1 MKSKLFTRLALAAAA
16 VTLAGSAVAG
26 PTHAVQFQFTGVT
39 AVYDAQESY
48 TNLGLSEPIAGNFPT
63 LRDTVNNGDQEFGN
77 FAKGTPLSLIQIFVD
92 YNDDGIFSS
101 GELYG
106 TLNTNIAVDFRL
118 VLRNQCGAADAYAKC
133 VTPGVAGSGENTATS
148 NNNYLDFT
156 SPAGNAQVDT
166 ERSYFDLFTNNSSSS
181 AWGLALDTA
190 QNAPVQVVF
199 NSTSVVIQASLRGQI
214 FSDPGSFNLPLTTA
228 EGYPLKNVI
237 SLTDDIKF
245 SLTLLNLNVTNAGD
259 KTKSYATGSGPGN
272 VTGLNYTPEPSS
284 LALVGL
290 ALAGAGFV
298 ARRRRA

>member
-16 VTLAGSAVAG
+16 VTLAGSASASSV
-26 PTHAVQFQFTGVT
+26 HAVQFQFTGVT
-39 AVYDAQESY
+39 AVYDAQQSY
-48 TNLGLSEPIAGNFPT
+48 TNLGLAEPIAGNFPT
-63 LRDTVNNGDQEFGN
+63 LRDTVVNGDQEFGN

-92 YNDDGIFSS
+92 YNDDGIFSA

-118 VLRNQCGAADAYAKC
+118 VLRNQCSATMVANC
-133 VTPGVAGSGENTATS
+133 VGGVLGGGENTASS
-148 NNNYLDFT
+148 NNNYLNFG
-156 SPAGNAQVDT
+156 SAAGNAQVDT
-166 ERSYFDLFTNNSSSS
+166 ERSFFDLFTNTSGTS
-181 AWGLALDTA
+181 AWGLGLDTS
-190 QNAPVQVVF
+190 QTAPVQVVF
-199 NSTSVVIQASLRGQI
+199 NSTTVVIQASLRGQI

-228 EGYPLKNVI
+228 EGYPLKSVI

-245 SLTLLNLNVTNAGD
+245 SLTLLNINATNIG
-259 KTKSYATGSGPGN
+259 TPSLSTATGSGPGN